1 MSGEFLKNL
10 GYSLEDFS
18 EEFLNNGFPKIYD
31 EITDINVIKGF
42 YERDIAENTNLITNL
57 KTAGNENLTEK
68 EISFKIYDRS
78 SN

>member
-1 MSGEFLKNL
+1 MSGEFLQNL
-10 GYSLEDFS
+10 GYSLDEFS

-42 YERDIAENTNLITNL
+42 YERDIAANTNLISLN
-57 KTAGNENLTEK
+57 KPENENQTSK

>member
-1 MSGEFLKNL
+1 MSGEFLQNL
-10 GYSLEDFS
+10 GYSLDEFS

-42 YERDIAENTNLITNL
+42 YERDITANTNLISLN
-57 KTAGNENLTEK
+57 KPENENQTSK

>member
-1 MSGEFLKNL
+1 MSGEFLQNL
-10 GYSLEDFS
+10 GYSLDEFS

-42 YERDIAENTNLITNL
+42 YERDIAENTNLISIN
-57 KTAGNENLTEK
+57 KPGNENQTSK